1 MFQINLYLTSLRVL
15 AGFVILYFTGCG
27 SPAQEADSIYYNGTV
42 YTVDSAFTIHTAM
55 AIKDGKV
62 IATGTDAEIKEYRSD
77 NKTDLQG
84 KIVYP
89 GFQDAHCHFYGY
101 GNDLKKIWLTGTTSF
116 EAILDT
122 LKVNK
127 SQQTGGWIIGRGWDQ
142 NDWSLKAYPD
152 KKELDSLF
160 PSIPVFLLRI
170 DGHAAIVNQMALDK
184 AGITAETEVQGGL
197 VEKKNGKL
205 TGLLIDSAVDLV
217 YGVIPVSSVE
227 ENIFSLLSAQADC
240 FKVGLTSVTDAG
252 VENTG
257 LKTPLISLI
266 DSLQKIGQ
274 LQMRI
279 NVMAAFEEYDHYK
292 TNGKF
297 RTAALS
303 VHSFKVYA
311 DGAMGSRGACM
322 LEPYKD
328 QPGHYG
334 FLIFAPAKLD
344 SIAKQ
349 IALIGFQ
356 MNSHCI
362 GDSSHRLMLQIY
374 EKHTSALPDHRWRIE
389 HAQVIH
395 PEDLIYY
402 KRNHIIPSM
411 QPVHA
416 TSDMYWA
423 QDRIGSERIKGAYAL
438 KLLMNQNN
446 IIAAGSD
453 FPVEHINPLY
463 GFYAAVARKDQHG
476 FPEGGFMK
484 ENALS
489 REEALKAMTIWAA
502 YAAFAEKET
511 GSLEKGKKADFVI
524 LEEDLMKVDEEK
536 LWQLQVY
543 STFIN
548 GKRVF
553 QRGE

>member
-1 MFQINLYLTSLRVL
+1 MLHIKLSSSALMILASISIYLT
-15 AGFVILYFTGCG
+15 GCN
-27 SPAQEADSIYYNGTV
+27 STKREADSIYYNGTV
-42 YTVDSAFTIHTAM
+42 YTVDSAFSIHTAL

-62 IATGTDAEIKEYRSD
+62 IATGSDAEILEFHAEI
-77 NKTDLQG
+77 KTDLKG

-89 GFQDAHCHFYGY
+89 GFQDAHCHFFGY
-101 GNDLKKIWLTGTTSF
+101 GNDLKKIWLTGTNSF
-116 EAILDT
+116 DAILDT
-122 LKVNK
+122 LKANK
-127 SQQTGGWIIGRGWDQ
+127 SRQTGGWIFGRGWDQ
-142 NDWSLKAYPD
+142 NDWAVKKYPD

-170 DGHAAIVNQMALDK
+170 DGHAAIANQMALDR
-184 AGITAETEVQGGL
+184 AGITANTEVQGGL

-217 YGVIPVSSVE
+217 YKVIPVSSTE
-227 ENIFSLLSAQADC
+227 ENIHSLIQAQADC

-252 VENTG
+252 IENTG
-257 LKTPLISLI
+257 LKISIILLI
-266 DSLQKIGQ
+266 DSLQQNGQ

-279 NVMAAFEEYDHYK
+279 NAMAAFEEFEYYK
-292 TNGKF
+292 TNGKL
-297 RTAALS
+297 RTDALT
-303 VHSFKVYA
+303 VHSIKIYA
-311 DGAMGSRGACM
+311 DGSMGSRGACM
-322 LEPYKD
+322 LEPYQD

-334 FLIFAPAKLD
+334 FLIYSPEQLD
-344 SIAKQ
+344 SIAQQ
-349 IALIGFQ
+349 IASIGFQ

-374 EKHTSALPDHRWRIE
+374 EKYTPNLPGHRWRIE

-395 PEDLIYY
+395 PGDLIYY
-402 KRNHIIPSM
+402 KRNKIIPSM

-423 QDRIGSERIKGAYAL
+423 GERIGQERLKGAYAL
-438 KLLMNQNN
+438 KALMDQNN
-446 IIAAGSD
+446 ILAAGSD
-453 FPVEHINPLY
+453 FPVENINPLH

-476 FPEGGFMK
+476 FPEGGFLK

-489 REEALKAMTIWAA
+489 REAALKAMTIWTA

-524 LEEDLMKVDEEK
+524 LEEDIMKVEEEK
-536 LWQLQVY
+536 LWQLKVY
-543 STFIN
+543 STYIN